1 MTETA
6 LNCLATHKKEMK
18 MEFDDELEQDDL
30 DLDDDFDGDTSYS
43 KAPLYDDDDY
53 SFEND
58 FEEEY
63 EENE

>member
-1 MTETA
+1 
-6 LNCLATHKKEMK
+6 
-18 MEFDDELEQDDL
+18 MEFDDELEQEDFGL
-30 DLDDDFDGDTSYS
+30 DEDFNDSSYS

-63 EENE
+63 EDNE

>member
-1 MTETA
+1 
-6 LNCLATHKKEMK
+6 